1 MKLNKKIIIIPIL
14 IILLILAIYFV
25 FIYRVKTNESNKG
38 LTIFEKLT
46 MSNNEKEIY
55 TLLSIINNNIIN
67 GNLVDSES
75 DEIKKIDIK
84 NEDINLKE
92 FFNNIYEI
100 KKYTNENNE
109 INYIIDMDLKT
120 EENQVTRR
128 KFVIKDGKITT
139 FSLLESDFDNLKN
152 NNTNSTENSDFS
164 NALSIYFTQQII
176 EAINKAID
184 EKWNKSISF
193 NDVNYKKIIDKI

>member
-46 MSNNEKEIY
+46 MSDNEKEIY

-164 NALSIYFTQQII
+164 NALSIYFAQQII

>member
-25 FIYRVKTNESNKG
+25 FIYRVKTNENNKG
-38 LTIFEKLT
+38 LTIFEKFT
-46 MSNNEKEIY
+46 MSDNEKEIY

-75 DEIKKIDIK
+75 DAVKNVDIEKEDIK
-84 NEDINLKE
+84 LKE
-92 FFNNIYEI
+92 FFYNIYEI

-109 INYIIDMDLKT
+109 INYIIDMDFKT
-120 EENQVTRR
+120 KENQVNRR
-128 KFVIKDGKITT
+128 KFVTKDGKITT
-139 FSLLESDFDNLKN
+139 FSLLESDFDTLEN
-152 NNTNSTENSDFS
+152 NNTNSAENSDFS